1 LENVSSRRS
10 TLKAVLGT
18 FFDRSPDAVSA
29 SPQCLERYPQR
40 LSQFLPARL
49 IDGFF
54 ALMIQG
60 DEMEAFGRELL
71 HAQIETFK
79 QALFFSPFLFDQAR
93 WSSRAKSPQR
103 RKAW

>member
-10 TLKAVLGT
+10 TLKAILGT
-18 FFDRSPDAVSA
+18 FFDHSPDAVSA
-29 SPQCLERYPQR
+29 NPQRIERYPQR
-40 LSQFLPARL
+40 LSQFRPARF

-71 HAQIETFK
+71 HAQTETFK
-79 QALFFSPFLFDQAR
+79 QALFFSPLLFEQ
-93 WSSRAKSPQR
+93 Q
-103 RKAW
+103 